1 MQKNKTTW
9 KLASVSVLSLLL
21 LAGACASGSPPLVK
35 LANVERDIV
44 RARESSAMDHAP
56 LELRLAEEKLAEA
69 KALVNQ
75 KKYVAADRLLD
86 EALIDANLAEAIS
99 GTKKERINSAKMRE
113 TVDALRKEIERKSQ
127 AR

>member
-1 MQKNKTTW
+1 MEKKKTTW
-9 KLASVSVLSLLL
+9 KIASISVFAISLLV
-21 LAGACASGSPPLVK
+21 GACASGSPPVVK

-44 RARESSAMDHAP
+44 RARENSAMVHAP

-69 KALVNQ
+69 KALMNQ
-75 KKYVAADRLLD
+75 KKYVAAERLLD
-86 EALIDANLAEAIS
+86 EALVDANLAEAIS
-99 GTKKERINSAKMRE
+99 GTEKERINSTKMRE

>member
-1 MQKNKTTW
+1 MQKKKPRW
-9 KLASVSVLSLLL
+9 KIASVSVFAVSLLI
-21 LAGACASGSPPLVK
+21 GACASGSPPAVK

-44 RARESSAMDHAP
+44 RARENSAMVHAP

-69 KALVNQ
+69 KALMNQ
-75 KKYVAADRLLD
+75 KEYVAAERLLD

-99 GTKKERINSAKMRE
+99 GTEKEKINSTKMRE

>member
-1 MQKNKTTW
+1 MQKKKTTW
-9 KLASVSVLSLLL
+9 KFALVSVLSLSLFVW
-21 LAGACASGSPPLVK
+21 ACASGSPPVGK
-35 LANVERDIV
+35 LANVERDIA
-44 RARESSAMDHAP
+44 RARESSAMVYAP

-75 KKYVAADRLLD
+75 KKYVAADRLLE

-99 GTKKERINSAKMRE
+99 GTEKERINSTKMRE

>member
-9 KLASVSVLSLLL
+9 KLASVPVLSLLL
-21 LAGACASGSPPLVK
+21 LIGACASGSPPAVK

-44 RARESSAMDHAP
+44 RARENSAMVHAP

-69 KALVNQ
+69 KALMNQ
-75 KKYVAADRLLD
+75 KEYVAAERLLD

-99 GTKKERINSAKMRE
+99 GTEKERINSTKMRE

>member
-1 MQKNKTTW
+1 MQKKKPRW
-9 KLASVSVLSLLL
+9 KIASVSVFAVSLLI
-21 LAGACASGSPPLVK
+21 GACASGSPPAVK

-44 RARESSAMDHAP
+44 RARENSAMVHAP

-69 KALVNQ
+69 KALMSQ
-75 KKYVAADRLLD
+75 KEYAAAERLLD

-99 GTKKERINSAKMRE
+99 GTEKEKINSTKMRE
-113 TVDALRKEIERKSQ
+113 TVDALRKEIEQKSQ

>member
-1 MQKNKTTW
+1 
-9 KLASVSVLSLLL
+9 
-21 LAGACASGSPPLVK
+21 
-35 LANVERDIV
+35 
-44 RARESSAMDHAP
+44 MDHAP

-75 KKYVAADRLLD
+75 KEYVAADRLLD

-99 GTKKERINSAKMRE
+99 GTEKERINSAKMRE